1 MLNKTVYGGENTIV
15 ERWKNDVKNRI
26 KEEEHNR
33 SLRQK
38 TYSILQDMRQNYGI
52 GKTFRRIE
60 DIVQARTAEVR
71 RMINSTQRQDPKL
84 TKRFWKAVK
93 KGDIHQINDLAMHH
107 KFDGINLQK
116 DNGETALV
124 QAVRNRDIFY

>member
-1 MLNKTVYGGENTIV
+1 MELEK
-15 ERWKNDVKNRI
+15 RLDVSKI
-26 KEEEHNR
+26 
-33 SLRQK
+33 
-38 TYSILQDMRQNYGI
+38 
-52 GKTFRRIE
+52 F
-60 DIVQARTAEVR
+60 VQARNAEVR

-124 QAVRNRDIFY
+124 QAVRNRDIFFTEGLLKMDANPNVKDHAGRPVFLMPWSFF

>member
-1 MLNKTVYGGENTIV
+1 ME
-15 ERWKNDVKNRI
+15 NDVKNRI

-60 DIVQARTAEVR
+60 DIVQARNAEVR

-93 KGDIHQINDLAMHH
+93 KGGYSPN
-107 KFDGINLQK
+107 K
-116 DNGETALV
+116 
-124 QAVRNRDIFY
+124 